1 VVVIVLTVV
10 PPGLRGHLTRW
21 LLEIAPGVFVGHA
34 SARVRDLLWERVV
47 EYSGQG
53 RALMVVS
60 SRSEQRLAFR
70 VHEHDWQQEDFDGL
84 TLMRRR
90 PPKPM
95 ATFARQA
102 STDEPRP
109 ISVSG
114 VKPSSGSPS
123 ISFQLMADTPVE
135 P

>member
-1 VVVIVLTVV
+1 MVVVVLTAV

-70 VHEHDWQQEDFDGL
+70 VHEHDWQHEDFDGL
-84 TLMRRR
+84 MLMRRR
-90 PPKPM
+90 ASKPS
-95 ATFARQA
+95 ATVGPYEPADGSCPISSADVKNRRQA
-102 STDEPRP
+102 RRRFRS
-109 ISVSG
+109 
-114 VKPSSGSPS
+114 K
-123 ISFQLMADTPVE
+123 
-135 P
+135 

>member
-1 VVVIVLTVV
+1 VVVVVLTAV

-21 LLEIAPGVFVGHA
+21 LLEIAPGVYVGHA

-90 PPKPM
+90 APKPS
-95 ATFARQA
+95 AVVGHHAPANESRPLSSAEVKSRRQA
-102 STDEPRP
+102 RRRFHS
-109 ISVSG
+109 
-114 VKPSSGSPS
+114 
-123 ISFQLMADTPVE
+123 
-135 P
+135 